1 ADADIRGLRPE
12 ACDSALRDAL
22 AVLKEYRMAIAA
34 TPDGVIR
41 CRSDASRPVGPAGNW
56 RWFQDVLAERRL
68 VVSSIFQSPA
78 LQDRTLVAA

>member
-1 ADADIRGLRPE
+1 
-12 ACDSALRDAL
+12 
-22 AVLKEYRMAIAA
+22 AA

-78 LQDRTLVAA
+78 LQDRTLVAALPMLDGNRAVTGVVALYFDLGAL